1 MRAISCLLGLVLP
14 FSIQALC
21 PYAHLGTRDTDT
33 DTDTDIGHPQVQ
45 AHQQRQGRNHSR
57 ATIAKPTDKKGV
69 FFMNRIAPGTS
80 QLYLSNADGTNER
93 PLLSDP
99 IYEYHATFSPDGQW
113 ITFTGERSGDGNSD
127 IYRVRP
133 NGSDLQ
139 ELRASSSVEDGAV
152 MSPDGR
158 FVAYVSTANGYRA
171 NIWVLEMESGHTW
184 NITDTDL
191 TPKADADAPNG
202 SFRPAWSPDG
212 QWIAFSSDRNT
223 GWYGHG
229 DVVYKGMSGWEHT
242 QELAVYAV
250 RPNGSG
256 FRMVAGKSFND
267 TSGWALGS
275 PSWSKD
281 GKRIVYYEMTREN
294 TWNSHR
300 PESIDSASSSLVSVD
315 FASGGDRR
323 IEVAGNAGVKIFPQ
337 YLDAEN
343 GTLGYFYKGGQ
354 KEGMHTTAGVYIN
367 TTSATVRSPNW
378 SPDGKTIVYEKTAWN
393 VRPMDKKLYSWDDDW
408 EYRFTDVFPQLSK
421 QNVMAITQKQLGN
434 SSVVSLSP
442 NNGTEHLVLDDMTTR
457 FVDTSEVSQGLAGA
471 FQPSWSPDGQWIT
484 VGVGFW
490 FQTRAE
496 GGGWLVRA
504 AANGSSY
511 DVLTSSNQTLPS
523 NNVSVVNSGFPSF
536 SHDGRKIVYRVW
548 GTNSTDGYEP
558 QLGLRLLDLDT
569 RETTVLTNEWDNL
582 PFFSPDGSRIVFTRK
597 TEGTNYDVCTMRP
610 DGSDTRVLTSS
621 GANDAHA
628 VWAQDGRILYSTGM
642 FGFQYEC
649 ALYDQTF
656 QPYGQIISMD
666 GETGEDKRVLTD
678 SIWEDSMPLYVPNS
692 EL

>member
-1 MRAISCLLGLVLP
+1 
-14 FSIQALC
+14 
-21 PYAHLGTRDTDT
+21 
-33 DTDTDIGHPQVQ
+33 
-45 AHQQRQGRNHSR
+45 
-57 ATIAKPTDKKGV
+57 
-69 FFMNRIAPGTS
+69 MNRIAPGTS
-80 QLYLSNADGTNER
+80 QLYVSSADGTNER
-93 PLLSDP
+93 PLLSNP
-99 IYEYHATFSPDGQW
+99 IYEYHAEFSPDGQW
-113 ITFTGERSGDGNSD
+113 ITFTGERNGDGNSD
-127 IYRVRP
+127 IYRVRS

-139 ELRASSSVEDGAV
+139 ELKATSSMEDSAV

-158 FVAYVSTANGYRA
+158 RVAYVSTANGYRA
-171 NIWVLEMESGHTW
+171 NIWVADVETGKAW
-184 NITDTDL
+184 NVTDTPL
-191 TPKADADAPNG
+191 TPAANESSPMG

-212 QWIAFSSDRNT
+212 EWIAFSSDRNT

-250 RPNGSG
+250 RPNGSD
-256 FRMVAGKSFND
+256 FRVVAQKAFNES
-267 TSGWALGS
+267 SGWALGS
-275 PSWSKD
+275 PSWSLD

-300 PESIDSASSSLVSVD
+300 PESVTSASSTLVSVD
-315 FASGGDRR
+315 FATGGDRR
-323 IEVAGNAGVKIFPQ
+323 VEVQGAGVKTFPQ
-337 YLDAEN
+337 YLDAN
-343 GTLGYFYKGGQ
+343 GTLGYLYRGGE
-354 KEGMHTTAGVYIN
+354 KEGLYTTAGGYIN
-367 TTSATVRSPNW
+367 TTAATVRSPHW
-378 SPDGKTIVYEKTAWN
+378 SPDGKTIVYEKTEWS
-393 VRPMDKKLYSWDDDW
+393 VRPMEKKLYSWDDDW

-442 NNGTEHLVLDDMTTR
+442 NNGTEHLVFDSMTTD
-457 FVDTSEVSQGLAGA
+457 FVDSSEVSQGLAGA
-471 FQPSWSPDGQWIT
+471 FQPSWSPDGEWIT

-490 FQTRAE
+490 FQERAE
-496 GGGWLVRA
+496 SGGWLVRA

-511 DVLTSSNQTLPS
+511 EILTSSNETLPS
-523 NNVSVVNSGFPSF
+523 NNLSVINSGFPSF

-569 RETTVLTNEWDNL
+569 RNTTVLTNEWDNL

-610 DGSDTRVLTSS
+610 DGTDIKVLTSS

-628 VWAQDGRILYSTGM
+628 VWAQDGRILFSTGM

-656 QPYGQIISMD
+656 QPYGQVVSMD

-678 SIWEDSMPLYVPNS
+678 SMWEDSMPLYVPNS